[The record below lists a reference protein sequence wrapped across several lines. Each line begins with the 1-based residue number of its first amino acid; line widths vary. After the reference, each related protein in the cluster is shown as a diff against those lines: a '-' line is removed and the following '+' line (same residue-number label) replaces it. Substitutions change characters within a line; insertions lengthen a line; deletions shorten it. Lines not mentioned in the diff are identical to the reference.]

1 MHASNI
7 DGNDIGNEAALAVS
21 NNLSSLNQLWMS
33 TRYTNTDNN
42 LIDDDACLR
51 VASKLRS
58 PSDLKITS
66 KEYPSQDNNDL
77 SEWCKSQMK
86 RIHKEEEDD

>member
-33 TRYTNTDNN
+33 TRNTNTDNN

-51 VASKLRS
+51 VASKVRN

-86 RIHKEEEDD
+86 RIHKEEADD

>member
-42 LIDDDACLR
+42 LLDDDACLR
-51 VASKLRS
+51 VASKVRN

-86 RIHKEEEDD
+86 RIHKEEADD